1 MKFLH
6 VIDSLDPA
14 KGGPVA
20 SVRQIASVMA
30 QRGHVVEIATLSDRE
45 SDPWIRDTP
54 QMVWCFGPARL
65 NYSYAPRFRPW
76 LRDNARNYDLV
87 VVRGLWQYQSVAT
100 ASEMSALRRPYA
112 IHIDGM
118 LGPFGKNQRL
128 KYLKK
133 LAYWATVERRCV
145 SRAAAAIF
153 TNDEEERLARGF
165 LPCSRWN
172 PMVISHS
179 VDSLAPAS
187 ADGISDFLAR
197 FPEMRGKT
205 IVLYLGRLHP
215 IKGCDI
221 LIRAF
226 ARAFRADEEV
236 HLVLAGPAVDVGYH
250 ARIRRLAEACGM
262 ARRITWPGMVA
273 GRDKSALFSL
283 ASVFVS
289 PSHGENFGISAVE
302 ALAFGLP
309 VILTNKV
316 NIHSVL
322 GASGAAL
329 ICEDTEEGLAQS
341 LRKWRALG
349 ADERGALRERQL
361 AVWKE
366 HFSRDSVG
374 PRLDRIYSHL
384 GTPGLVMSQ
393 AMRVAFAGGGA
404 VIVRD

>member
-20 SVRQIASVMA
+20 SVRQIASVMS

-45 SDPWIRDTP
+45 SDPWIRDAP
-54 QMVWCFGPARL
+54 QMVWCLGPARL
-65 NYSYAPRFRPW
+65 NYAYAPRFRPW
-76 LRDNARNYDLV
+76 LRENARNYDLV

-100 ASEMSALRRPYA
+100 ASEMWALRRPYA

-133 LAYWATVERRCV
+133 LAYWAMVERRCV

-153 TNDEEERLARGF
+153 TNDEEERLARSF

-172 PMVISHS
+172 PVVVSDS
-179 VDSLAPAS
+179 VDPLPSAS
-187 ADGISDFLAR
+187 ADGISHLLAR

-215 IKGCDI
+215 KKGCDV

-226 ARAFRADEEV
+226 AQAFRADEDV
-236 HLVLAGPAVDVGYH
+236 HLVLAGPAIDAGYH
-250 ARIRRLAEACGM
+250 ARIRRLAAACGM
-262 ARRITWPGMVA
+262 AHRITWPGLVT
-273 GRDKSALFSL
+273 GDDKSALFSV

-289 PSHGENFGISAVE
+289 PSHDENFGISAVE

-316 NIHSVL
+316 NIHALL

-329 ICEDTEEGLAQS
+329 VCEDTEEGLAQS
-341 LRKWRALG
+341 LRNWRALG
-349 ADERGALRERQL
+349 ADERAALRAHQL
-361 AVWKE
+361 TVWKE
-366 HFSRDSVG
+366 QFSRDSVG
-374 PRLDRIYSHL
+374 PRLDSLFSRL
-384 GTPGLVMSQ
+384 
-393 AMRVAFAGGGA
+393 AGP
-404 VIVRD
+404 IS

>member
-20 SVRQIASVMA
+20 SVRQIASVLA
-30 QRGHVVEIATLSDRE
+30 QRGHVAEIAALSDRE
-45 SDPWIRDTP
+45 SDPWIRDAP
-54 QMVWCFGPARL
+54 QMVWCFGTARL
-65 NYSYAPRFRPW
+65 NYAYAPCFRPW
-76 LRDNARNYDLV
+76 LRENARNYDLV

-100 ASEMSALRRPYA
+100 AAEMWALRRPYA

-118 LGPFGKNQRL
+118 LGPFGKNQLL

-133 LAYWATVERRCV
+133 LAYWVMVERRCV
-145 SRAAAAIF
+145 NRAAAAIF
-153 TNDEEERLARGF
+153 TNVEEERLARGF

-172 PMVISHS
+172 PVVIGHS
-179 VDSLAPAS
+179 VDPLVPES
-187 ADGISDFLAR
+187 ADGISDWLAR
-197 FPEMRGKT
+197 FPELRGKT
-205 IVLYLGRLHP
+205 SVLYLGRLHP
-215 IKGCDI
+215 IKGCDV

-226 ARAFRADEEV
+226 AKAFRADEDV
-236 HLVLAGPAVDVGYH
+236 HLVLAGPAVDAGYH
-250 ARIRRLAEACGM
+250 ARIRRLAKACGI
-262 ARRITWPGMVA
+262 AHRITWPGLVT
-273 GRDKSALFSL
+273 GREKSALFSL

-289 PSHGENFGISAVE
+289 PSHDENFGIAAVE

-309 VILTNKV
+309 VILTDKV

-329 ICEDTEEGLAQS
+329 VCEDTEEGLAQS

-349 ADERGALRERQL
+349 ADERGALRARQL

-366 HFSRDSVG
+366 QFSRDSVG
-374 PRLDRIYSHL
+374 PGLDRIYSHL
-384 GTPGLVMSQ
+384 GTPGLVTSQ
-393 AMRVAFAGGGA
+393 AMRVPIAGGGA
-404 VIVRD
+404 VIVRN